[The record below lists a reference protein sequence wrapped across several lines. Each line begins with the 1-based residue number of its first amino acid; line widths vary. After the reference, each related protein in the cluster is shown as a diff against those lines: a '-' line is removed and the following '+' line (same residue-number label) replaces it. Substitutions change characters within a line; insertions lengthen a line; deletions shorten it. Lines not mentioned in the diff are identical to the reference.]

1 MVSTVV
7 TGINRAL
14 HTGIPGTFDD
24 SPRMTVRVVGLPRP
38 PSALKGIG
46 RSIDAVCNRHYFSFR
61 RDFSPLCCHVLQGLQ
76 GYCTFEV
83 VY

>member
-1 MVSTVV
+1 MVLTVV
-7 TGINRAL
+7 PGINRAL

-61 RDFSPLCCHVLQGLQ
+61 RDFSLSAATFYK
-76 GYCTFEV
+76 GYRATTRLR
-83 VY
+83 